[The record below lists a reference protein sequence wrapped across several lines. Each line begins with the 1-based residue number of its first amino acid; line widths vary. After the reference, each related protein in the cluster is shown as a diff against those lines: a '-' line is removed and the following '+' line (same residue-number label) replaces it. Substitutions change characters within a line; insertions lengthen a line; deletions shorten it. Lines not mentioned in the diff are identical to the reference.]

1 MRSSISLGGIN
12 LWVGSKQERNPSEDS
27 EHAGNA
33 KRGQKK
39 PRTSQSEIRDLS
51 GVQPMG
57 SGDEIN
63 IRYKREP

>member
-1 MRSSISLGGIN
+1 MRSSISLGGAN

-57 SGDEIN
+57 
-63 IRYKREP
+63 